1 MKLNLNTDME
11 FQDKKKEIEDK
22 IDEIINSS
30 KANLS
35 SKIKEQLKNEDEKI
49 LKDALKIIDEDL
61 EEKRINIK
69 KHFVSQ
75 IETITIEAFDN
86 AVAKMTA

>member
-1 MKLNLNTDME
+1 MKLNLNTDIE

-35 SKIKEQLKNEDEKI
+35 SKIKQQLKNEDEKI

-61 EEKRINIK
+61 EEKRVNIK
-69 KHFVSQ
+69 KYFVSQ
-75 IETITIEAFDN
+75 IETITIEAFNN
-86 AVAKMTA
+86 AIAKMTA

>member
-1 MKLNLNTDME
+1 MKLNLNTDIE

-35 SKIKEQLKNEDEKI
+35 SKIK
-49 LKDALKIIDEDL
+49 
-61 EEKRINIK
+61 
-69 KHFVSQ
+69 
-75 IETITIEAFDN
+75 
-86 AVAKMTA
+86 